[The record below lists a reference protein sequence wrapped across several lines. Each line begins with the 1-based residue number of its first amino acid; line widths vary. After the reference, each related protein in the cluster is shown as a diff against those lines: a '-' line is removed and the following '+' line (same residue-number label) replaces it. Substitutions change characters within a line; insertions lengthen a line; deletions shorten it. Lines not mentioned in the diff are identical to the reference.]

1 MLAWASF
8 TGGTEHTN
16 PHPPKRRAGNY
27 ALIFFKEKAAVR
39 TDAAPT
45 NTNSTPRTQTTQTP
59 PGPQSSPSQVY
70 PPNTPLS
77 CNLRSNYPFF
87 LFNHLS
93 RRAGTLCNHNT
104 THLPSNSNTLHP
116 SPRT

>member
-45 NTNSTPRTQTTQTP
+45 NTNSTPKTQTTQTP
-59 PGPQSSPSQVY
+59 PRPESSPSQGY
-70 PPNTPLS
+70 PPNTFILQPAVQLPL
-77 CNLRSNYPFF
+77 LRFQLLNS
-87 LFNHLS
+87 S
-93 RRAGTLCNHNT
+93 RRDPL
-104 THLPSNSNTLHP
+104 
-116 SPRT
+116 